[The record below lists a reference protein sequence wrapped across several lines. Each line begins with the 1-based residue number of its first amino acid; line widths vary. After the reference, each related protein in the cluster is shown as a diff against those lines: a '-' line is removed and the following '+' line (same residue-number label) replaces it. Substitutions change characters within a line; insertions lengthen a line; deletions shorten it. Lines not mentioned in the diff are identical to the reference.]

1 MKRVLS
7 LGFKLITGLLKR
19 VLAPLFKFVGGLF
32 VLALLVL
39 GGYALSCSLITIAF
53 LTILP
58 YPIKV
63 LLLRLQLYR

>member
-19 VLAPLFKFVGGLF
+19 VLAPLFKFVGGFLF
-32 VLALLVL
+32 YALLIL
-39 GGYALSCSLITIAF
+39 GGYVLYLQFTYYRIPDNTPVS
-53 LTILP
+53 
-58 YPIKV
+58 IKA